1 MGQSSIPASSPAH
14 TQDSDMPYPQEYQI
28 ATMTFT
34 DFLGDV
40 KTNAGLQTRHMA
52 YTMTQGVFQVFRRR
66 LTLQD
71 AIRFS
76 NLLPAG
82 IRAFFVADWDPDEK
96 SQPFTQRRSMLEE
109 VAQLRAQHNFSFM
122 TDDAI
127 RDVAKA
133 LRNYVDGEL
142 FNKLLNSFPDG
153 AHDFWDTE

>member
-1 MGQSSIPASSPAH
+1 
-14 TQDSDMPYPQEYQI
+14 MPYPQECQI

-40 KTNAGLQTRHMA
+40 KMNADLQTRHMA

-76 NLLPAG
+76 NMLPAR
-82 IRAFFVADWDPDEK
+82 IRAFFVADWEPDEQNK
-96 SQPFTQRRSMLEE
+96 PFTEWRSMLEE

-133 LRNYVDGEL
+133 LRNYVDCEL
-142 FNKLLNSFPDG
+142 FNRLLNSLPDG
-153 AHDFWDTE
+153 VRDFWDTE